1 MAEIS
6 RYAASGFLNHLLRG
20 TTFQKPSGLSVALT
34 STVPSGTDTGATIT
48 EIPSGI
54 NGSGTGYTRLPLGN
68 PTVSGD
74 GNWELVTDFWDAGSG
89 KLENSIN
96 LLFST
101 ALLDW
106 GWVSGAVLL
115 DSNEYGAGN
124 VLLYAQLDNPRVAYT
139 GDAMKF
145 EMNTFDITL
154 S

>member
-6 RYAASGFLNHLLRG
+6 RYAASGLLDHLLRG
-20 TTFQKPSGLSVALT
+20 NVFQKPSGVSVALT
-34 STVPSGTDTGATIT
+34 STVPVGTDTGATIN

-54 NGSGTGYTRLPLGN
+54 NGSSTGYARIPLGN

-74 GNWELVTDFWDAGSG
+74 GNWELVTDFWTGGSG

-96 LLFST
+96 ILSST
-101 ALLDW
+101 ALADW
-106 GWVSGAVLL
+106 GWVSGAVIL

-124 VLLYAQLDNPRVAYT
+124 VLLYTQLDNPRVLYT
-139 GDAMKF
+139 GDAAKF